1 MSSRPL
7 AGRTRRLLRLS
18 RGLPGDLRRDLP
30 WPAGTDERGAFYAAR
45 IAVATRKYEAELAEA
60 AAVAAADRAEQA
72 AVQEAGRAEQ
82 AAVQEAGRAEAK
94 ADLDADRA
102 SAAAFGDGIMTVA
115 KGGIDR
121 ARASAE
127 FVQKGATAIFALYT
141 GALTL
146 AFSVTDNPLPARGI
160 LPSLFLGFAILLATA
175 YLAFLT
181 RGNHVKDPED
191 ASGTLQAQLN
201 RTRTFVAWT
210 NTSVLNRAPLLRCA
224 VVALGI
230 GVVSLPAPFLTP
242 PSHQTVATIVCSSDQ
257 EKDPTT
263 GTCLAAWP
271 SVPTGTAAD
280 VPLRQKLYEAQ
291 LAEVTASRAAARSGA
306 TAAPDD
312 TRWVIGAAA
321 VGLLAIFLPL
331 LLAGLGKAFGKLP
344 EAASG
349 FLATMSSVLKH

>member
-1 MSSRPL
+1 MSS
-7 AGRTRRLLRLS
+7 RLLRLP
-18 RGLPGDLRRDLP
+18 RGLPR
-30 WPAGTDERGAFYAAR
+30 PATKEERAAFYAAR
-45 IAVATRKYEAELAEA
+45 IAGATAKYEAELAER
-60 AAVAAADRAEQA
+60 AAVAAAARTERTAVATADRTERAAVLDADRAE
-72 AVQEAGRAEQ
+72 G
-82 AAVQEAGRAEAK
+82 K

-102 SAAAFGDGIMTVA
+102 SAAAFSDAIMTVA

-181 RGNHVKDPED
+181 RGNKVKEPAD
-191 ASGTLQAQLN
+191 ASGTPQAQLN

-242 PSHQTVATIVCSSDQ
+242 PSHQPVASIVCSTGQ
-257 EKDPTT
+257 EKDPTS
-263 GTCLAAWP
+263 GACLAAWP

-280 VPLRQKLYEAQ
+280 APLRQKLYEAQ
-291 LAEVTASRAAARSGA
+291 LAEVTASRASARSGA

-312 TRWVIGAAA
+312 TSWVIAAA
-321 VGLLAIFLPL
+321 AIGLFLIFVPL
-331 LLAGLGKAFGKLP
+331 LLAGLGIAFRKLFGKLKNA
-344 EAASG
+344 EAPG
-349 FLATMSSVLKH
+349 FLSTLANFSPFKW

>member
-1 MSSRPL
+1 MRSS
-7 AGRTRRLLRLS
+7 RLLR
-18 RGLPGDLRRDLP
+18 RPPGLPR
-30 WPAGTDERGAFYAAR
+30 PATKEERTAFYAAR
-45 IAVATRKYEAELAEA
+45 IAIATRKYEADLAEE
-60 AAVAAADRAEQA
+60 AAVATAARAELAAVATADRAEQAAVLAADRAEQA
-72 AVQEAGRAEQ
+72 AVLAADRAE
-82 AAVQEAGRAEAK
+82 GK

-102 SAAAFGDGIMTVA
+102 SAAAFSDGIIAVA

-181 RGNHVKDPED
+181 RGNKVKDPAD
-191 ASGTLQAQLN
+191 AAGTPQAQLN
-201 RTRTFVAWT
+201 RTRTFVEWT
-210 NTSVLNRAPLLRCA
+210 NTSVLHRAPLLRCA

-242 PSHQTVATIVCSSDQ
+242 PSHQTVASIVCAAGQ

-263 GTCLAAWP
+263 GVCLAAWP
-271 SVPTGTAAD
+271 AVPTGTAAD
-280 VPLRQKLYEAQ
+280 AALRQKLYEAQ

-312 TRWVIGAAA
+312 TAWVVGAAG
-321 VGLLAIFLPL
+321 VGLLLIFLPL
-331 LLAGLGKAFGKLP
+331 LLAAVGLKRPGRMSFGGIP
-344 EAASG
+344 ISFINE
-349 FLATMSSVLKH
+349 

>member
-1 MSSRPL
+1 MMSN
-7 AGRTRRLLRLS
+7 RLLRLP
-18 RGLPGDLRRDLP
+18 RALPRP
-30 WPAGTDERGAFYAAR
+30 TTKEERTAFYAAR
-45 IAVATRKYEAELAEA
+45 IAVATRKYEAELAEQ
-60 AAVAAADRAEQA
+60 AAVATATRAEQA
-72 AVQEAGRAEQ
+72 AVASADRAER
-82 AAVQEAGRAEAK
+82 AAVLDGDRAEGK

-102 SAAAFGDGIMTVA
+102 SAAAFSDAVVAVA

-181 RGNHVKDPED
+181 RGDRVKDPAD
-191 ASGTLQAQLN
+191 AAGVSEAQLN
-201 RTRTFVAWT
+201 RTRTFVEWT

-242 PSHQTVATIVCSSDQ
+242 PSHQTVAAIVCSAGQ

-263 GTCLAAWP
+263 GVCLAAWP
-271 SVPTGTAAD
+271 TVPSGTRAD
-280 VPLRQKLYEAQ
+280 APLRQKLYEAQ
-291 LAEVTASRAAARSGA
+291 LAEVTASRASARSGA

-312 TRWVIGAAA
+312 TSWVIGAGAI
-321 VGLLAIFLPL
+321 GLLLIFLPL
-331 LLAGLGKAFGKLP
+331 LLAGLSKGFGKLKDV
-344 EAASG
+344 EAPG
-349 FLATMSSVLKH
+349 FLSTIAAFNPFRL

>member
-1 MSSRPL
+1 MSDR
-7 AGRTRRLLRLS
+7 AGRLLRLA
-18 RGLPGDLRRDLP
+18 RGLPR
-30 WPAGTDERGAFYAAR
+30 PANHEERTAFFAAR
-45 IAVATRKYEAELAEA
+45 IALATAKYEAELAERA
-60 AAVAAADRAEQA
+60 AAAAAERAERA
-72 AVQEAGRAEQ
+72 ALQSAGRAEQ
-82 AAVQEAGRAEAK
+82 AAVLSADLAEVK

-102 SAAAFGDGIMTVA
+102 SAAAFSEAILTVA

-121 ARASAE
+121 ARGSAE

-160 LPSLFLGFAILLATA
+160 LPSLFLGFAVLLATA

-181 RGNHVKDPED
+181 RGDRVKDPAD
-191 ASGTLQAQLN
+191 AAGVPEAQLN

-210 NTSVLNRAPLLRCA
+210 NSSVLNRAPLLRCA

-242 PSHQTVATIVCSSDQ
+242 PSDHRVAEVVCSAGQ

-263 GTCLAAWP
+263 GVCVAPWP
-271 SVPTGTAAD
+271 EVPSGAAAD
-280 VPLRQKLYEAQ
+280 APLRQKLYEAQ
-291 LAEVTASRAAARSGA
+291 LAEVTASRASARSGA

-312 TRWVIGAAA
+312 TRWVVGAA
-321 VGLLAIFLPL
+321 VIGLVAIFLPL
-331 LLAGLGKAFGKLP
+331 VLAGVGKASRRFKGR
-344 EAASG
+344 
-349 FLATMSSVLKH
+349 

>member
-1 MSSRPL
+1 MTPARTMTDRP
-7 AGRTRRLLRLS
+7 GRLLRLT
-18 RGLPGDLRRDLP
+18 RALPR
-30 WPAGTDERGAFYAAR
+30 PASKEEHAAFYTAR
-45 IAVATRKYEAELAEA
+45 IALTTKKYESELAER
-60 AAVAAADRAEQA
+60 AAVAA
-72 AVQEAGRAEQ
+72 AGRAEQ
-82 AAVQEAGRAEAK
+82 AAVLAADRAEVK
-94 ADLDADRA
+94 ADVDADRA
-102 SAAAFGDGIMTVA
+102 SATAFSEAILTVA

-121 ARASAE
+121 ARGSAE

-146 AFSVTDNPLPARGI
+146 AFSVTSNPLPARGI

-181 RGNHVKDPED
+181 RGDRVKDPED
-191 ASGTLQAQLN
+191 AAGTAQAQLN

-230 GVVSLPAPFLTP
+230 GVVALPAPFLTP
-242 PSHQTVATIVCSSDQ
+242 PSHQQVAEVVCSVGQ

-263 GTCLAAWP
+263 GVCLSAWP
-271 SVPTGTAAD
+271 TVPTGVAAD
-280 VPLRQKLYEAQ
+280 APLRQKLYEAQ
-291 LAEVTASRAAARSGA
+291 LAEVTASRESARSGA

-312 TRWVIGAAA
+312 TGWVVGAAL

-331 LLAGLGKAFGKLP
+331 LLAGVGKARGRVKLP
-344 EAASG
+344 EAPG
-349 FLATMSSVLKH
+349 FLSTISSLSFKPFKFW

>member
-1 MSSRPL
+1 M
-7 AGRTRRLLRLS
+7 LRLP
-18 RGLPGDLRRDLP
+18 RGLPR
-30 WPAGTDERGAFYAAR
+30 PASREERTAFYAAR
-45 IAVATRKYEAELAEA
+45 IALATKRYEAELAEH
-60 AAVAAADRAEQA
+60 AAVATAARVEQAAVTSADRAEQA
-72 AVQEAGRAEQ
+72 AVLAADRAE
-82 AAVQEAGRAEAK
+82 GK

-102 SAAAFGDGIMTVA
+102 SAAAFSEAVLAVA

-181 RGNHVKDPED
+181 RGDRVKDPAD
-191 ASGTLQAQLN
+191 AAGVPEAQLN
-201 RTRTFVAWT
+201 RTRTFVEWT

-230 GVVSLPAPFLTP
+230 GVVALPAPFLTP
-242 PSHQTVATIVCSSDQ
+242 PSHQTVAAITCAAGQ

-263 GTCLAAWP
+263 GVCLTAWP
-271 SVPTGTAAD
+271 PVPTGPAAD
-280 VPLRQKLYEAQ
+280 AALRQKLYEAQ
-291 LAEVTASRAAARSGA
+291 LTEVTASRVSARSGA

-312 TRWVIGAAA
+312 TAWVLGAAGA
-321 VGLLAIFLPL
+321 GLLLIFLPL
-331 LLAGLGKAFGKLP
+331 LLAGLKRPGRMSFGGIP
-344 EAASG
+344 IS
-349 FLATMSSVLKH
+349 FLNE